1 MRDACAKVNLTLR
14 VLRKRVDGYHDI
26 ESLIVFL
33 QLADRLEWNSK
44 ANADG
49 LTLHLSGD
57 FTDDTPAGEENLVVR
72 AASLFMQQYK
82 VSLSGHVRLEKH
94 IPIAAGLGGGSS
106 DAAAML
112 DALGEGITHQELE
125 VLASEL
131 GADVP
136 SCLRA
141 QKGMRACIISGRGEN
156 IRVFNNL
163 PQIPLLLVKPPGML
177 SAGEVYR
184 CWDKLDGNEKNTSD
198 DTPPDNIALGGL
210 VSWCRVQENNLE
222 EAAISLLPEIQNV
235 LDALEESHNCLL
247 SRMSGSGPTCFGIYE
262 NFDAV
267 KRARAAFA
275 RDHPDWWLCA
285 TTIR

>member
-14 VLRKRVDGYHDI
+14 VLRKRADGYHDI
-26 ESLIVFL
+26 ESLIIFV

-49 LTLHLSGD
+49 VTLELSGD

-72 AASLFMQQYK
+72 AARLFMQQYE
-82 VSLSGHVRLEKH
+82 VSLSGHVRLEKY

-112 DALGEGITHQELE
+112 DALGEGISHQELE

-136 SCLRA
+136 ACFRA
-141 QKGMRACIISGRGEN
+141 QKGMRACVIRGWGEN
-156 IRVFNNL
+156 IFVFNNL
-163 PQIPLLLVKPPGML
+163 PQIPLLLIKPPGML
-177 SAGEVYR
+177 SAGEVYQ
-184 CWDKLDGNEKNTSD
+184 CWDKLGGNEKNTSD
-198 DTPPDNIALGGL
+198 GMPPDNRTLGEL

-247 SRMSGSGPTCFGIYE
+247 SRMSGSGPTCFGIYK
-262 NFDAV
+262 NLNAV
-267 KRARAAFA
+267 ERARAAFA
-275 RDHPDWWLCA
+275 RDYPDWWLCA